1 MDKYLTPKST
11 SSAAGAKGTCSD
23 LLSMMK
29 NSNAPKAP
37 PWSVPAAKEND
48 TMNKK
53 AVGNGWAQREATINS
68 TTIKCNER
76 TKSLNTDIKGWKVVD
91 NQKVY
96 TTFRNGK
103 VVSASGFEGFKLSS
117 GDKPKMKPT
126 QDTSKDQ
133 QSLGTKRKAS
143 LDGEWN
149 AENTGPNKS
158 SARPKQQQQQ
168 ELKW

>member
-1 MDKYLTPKST
+1 MDKYLAPKGT
-11 SSAAGAKGTCSD
+11 SSVASTKGACSD

-29 NSNAPKAP
+29 NSNAPQAT
-37 PWSVPAAKEND
+37 PWSVPAKESHTSNIKSVD
-48 TMNKK
+48 
-53 AVGNGWAQREATINS
+53 NGWAQREATINS

-103 VVSASGFEGFKLSS
+103 VVSASGFEGFKLAS
-117 GDKPKMKPT
+117 GDKPKSKQPT
-126 QDTSKDQ
+126 QDISKEQ
-133 QSLGTKRKAS
+133 GSLGTKRKAHA
-143 LDGEWN
+143 DGERN
-149 AENTGPNKS
+149 AENVGPNKS
-158 SARPKQQQQQ
+158 TARPKQLQK